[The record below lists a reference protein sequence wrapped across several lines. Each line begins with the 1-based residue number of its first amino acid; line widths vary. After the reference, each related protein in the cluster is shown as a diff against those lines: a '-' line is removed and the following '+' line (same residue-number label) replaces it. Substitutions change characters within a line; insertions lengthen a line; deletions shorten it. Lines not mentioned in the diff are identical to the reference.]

1 MCPNVLTDV
10 LTLCH
15 DSHMTTNMNTAD
27 GLYDYLNTLPT
38 ANLEAIAARPV
49 FNAESAK
56 MIATAGLIVDMR
68 KVSA

>member
-1 MCPNVLTDV
+1 MEITTATQTITD
-10 LTLCH
+10 
-15 DSHMTTNMNTAD
+15 MNTAD
-27 GLYDYLNTLPT
+27 GMFDHLNSLPT

-68 KVSA
+68 KAGI